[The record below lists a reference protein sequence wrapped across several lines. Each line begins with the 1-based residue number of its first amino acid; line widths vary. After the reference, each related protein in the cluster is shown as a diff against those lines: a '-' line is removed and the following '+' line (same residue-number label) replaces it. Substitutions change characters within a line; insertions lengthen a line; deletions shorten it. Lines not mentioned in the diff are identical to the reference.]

1 MKTLKILTVGVIS
14 LLLVSAVYAEEKFNF
29 GEKWTKSTIPE
40 KISFLEGY
48 HSGYIFGVLNATKF
62 FLPTKTD
69 QEKEEAFK
77 KASMIYSDR
86 LLGNDMLVNLTL
98 VMDQL
103 YKDPANGYIEKGVIL
118 ELALS
123 KLRGRDISQ
132 DLIMQR
138 KAARGEEKKEQ

>member
-1 MKTLKILTVGVIS
+1 MTILKIVAANIILI
-14 LLLVSAVYAEEKFNF
+14 LLVPTVYAEEKFNF
-29 GEKWTKSTIPE
+29 GEKWIKSAIPE

-62 FLPTKTD
+62 FLPTKTQ

-103 YKDPANGYIEKGVIL
+103 YKDPANSYIEKGVIL

-123 KLRGRDISQ
+123 KLRGGDIAE

-138 KAARGEEKKEQ
+138 EVARGEEKK